1 LLKAQS
7 MFSIRSLTP
16 FERVLFG
23 LGLLVAGVTIGVR
36 IAAVL
41 AWYIHAR

>member
-1 LLKAQS
+1 
-7 MFSIRSLTP
+7 MFSVRSLTP
-16 FERVLFG
+16 LERVLFG